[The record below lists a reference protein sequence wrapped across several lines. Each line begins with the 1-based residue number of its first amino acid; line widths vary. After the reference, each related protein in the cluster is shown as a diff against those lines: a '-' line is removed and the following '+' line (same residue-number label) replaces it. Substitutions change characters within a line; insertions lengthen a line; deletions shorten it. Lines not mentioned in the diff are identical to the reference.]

1 MRRVLASLLREQRRE
16 LDQLGHLG
24 DGSAVGHEVGAV
36 LHPEHPARRPAQ
48 GLLHEDALD
57 PLAVRGDQHL
67 AHRGVTRYDNYG
79 CRC

>member
-1 MRRVLASLLREQRRE
+1 
-16 LDQLGHLG
+16 
-24 DGSAVGHEVGAV
+24 V
-36 LHPEHPARRPAQ
+36 LHPEHPARRLAQ